1 MNFYARQE
9 ASRRT
14 TKRLVFLFLLA
25 VIVIA
30 AAVNLVV
37 LTVLSSAEA
46 NTLLVPDGRWI
57 ADHDGVVAGTTLVVV
72 AIIAIASLYRS
83 AALRGGGGGVV
94 ARALGGTRVDRTQ
107 QDPLRHRLFNVV
119 EEMSIASGVPLPE
132 IYVLEHEAGI
142 NAFAAGHLP
151 ANAAI
156 AVTRGALEQLNRAEL
171 QGVIAHEF
179 SHVLNGDMRLNTR
192 LMGMLF
198 GLLVV
203 AMIGRAVLRHSP
215 RGRSSGKR
223 GGGAGAVMLAAL
235 AIMILGYIG
244 VFFGRLIQAA
254 ISRQREVLADASA
267 VQFTRDPHGL
277 RNALVRIGA
286 PGAGS
291 KLTDAD
297 SEEVA
302 HMLFAPGMQRWFAT
316 HPPILERIRA
326 LDPRFD
332 PQEFARVA
340 VARRAAEEAAAEQ
353 ERKSEAAAA
362 RASPAIAA
370 ALPLAIAAEIAHRA
384 GSPGTE
390 DVDAARV
397 LAGSIPGEVVAALD
411 SPRRAPGTLV
421 ALILDPNPDA
431 RERQRAVV
439 RERLGEST
447 LAEVDASES
456 HVASLA
462 RAQRLLLLEQLF
474 PTLRQLPREQRQR
487 IVETLHRLMLLD
499 GRVEIFEYA
508 LAALARLYLRDELN
522 PAAPGGG
529 WRLDQV
535 TPELQAL
542 FSTLARHGT
551 ADEVQARRAYEA
563 GMHHLLPRHRPEYR
577 PVPGWPRALDSA
589 LDRLDRLLP
598 IAKEQVVEA
607 LMKTVG
613 HDGQLSI
620 AEAELLRVICAALH
634 CPLPPLVSVTPPAT

>member
-9 ASRRT
+9 AARRST
-14 TKRLVFLFLLA
+14 RRLVLLFLLA
-25 VIVIA
+25 VIAIA

-46 NTLLVPDGRWI
+46 NMFLLPGSSWI
-57 ADHDGVVAGTTLVVV
+57 AAHGGVVAVTTV
-72 AIIAIASLYRS
+72 AVLALIGFASLYKS

-94 ARALGGTRVDRTQ
+94 ARTLGGTRVDRTQ
-107 QDPLRHRLFNVV
+107 QDPLRRRLFNVV
-119 EEMSIASGVPLPE
+119 EEMAIASGVPLPE

-215 RGRSSGKR
+215 RVRSSGKR
-223 GGGAGAVMLAAL
+223 GGGAGAIMLAAL
-235 AIMILGYIG
+235 AVMILGYVG

-254 ISRQREVLADASA
+254 ISRQREALADASA
-267 VQFTRDPHGL
+267 VQFTREPQGL
-277 RNALVRIGA
+277 RNALVKIGA
-286 PGAGS
+286 PGEGS

-302 HMLFAPGMQRWFAT
+302 HMLFAPGMERWFAT
-316 HPPILERIRA
+316 HPPIVERIRA
-326 LDPRFD
+326 LDPRFS
-332 PQEFARVA
+332 PEEFVQVA
-340 VARRAAEEAAAEQ
+340 VARRSAAAVAEQ
-353 ERKSEAAAA
+353 SRKSEVSSTGGA
-362 RASPAIAA
+362 PALAA
-370 ALPLAIAAEIAHRA
+370 ALPLVIAAEIAQRA
-384 GSPGTE
+384 GSPGTDE
-390 DVDAARV
+390 VNAARV
-397 LAGSIPGEVVAALD
+397 LASSMPDEILRSLD
-411 SPRRAPGTLV
+411 SPGQALGTLV
-421 ALILDPNPDA
+421 ALILDPKPEA

-439 RERLGEST
+439 RERLGEAT
-447 LAEVDASES
+447 LADVDAAQS
-456 HVASLA
+456 HVTGLA
-462 RAQRLLLLEQLF
+462 RAQQLPLLEQIF
-474 PTLRQLPREQRQR
+474 PALRRLPRGQRQR
-487 IVETLHRLMLLD
+487 IVETLHRLILID
-499 GRVEIFEYA
+499 GRIEIFEYA

-522 PAAPGGG
+522 PTAQGGG

-535 TPELQAL
+535 TPELQIL
-542 FSTLARHGT
+542 FSTLAHHGAT
-551 ADEVQARRAYEA
+551 DEVQARRAFEA

-577 PVPGWPRALDSA
+577 PIPGWPRALDGA
-589 LDRLDRLLP
+589 LDRLDRLMPL
-598 IAKEQVVEA
+598 AKEQVVEA
-607 LMKTVG
+607 LLKTVG
-613 HDGQLSI
+613 HDGQLAI

-634 CPLPPLVSVTPPAT
+634 CPLPPLVRATPLAT